1 MIQAAEGY
9 PEESKETSSS
19 KLGSLRTAFR
29 PRASK
34 RTVCLWNSADDDDLV
49 EFDCEI
55 SCDSILVVIDV
66 RGEYLRVFT
75 ENSKTGWIHE
85 RNTEDVQK

>member
-1 MIQAAEGY
+1 MIPAEAGY
-9 PEESKETSSS
+9 PEENKEDLEPM
-19 KLGSLRTAFR
+19 LGSLRTAFR

-75 ENSKTGWIHE
+75 ESFKTGWIHR
-85 RNTEDVQK
+85 RNTEAIEK

>member
-1 MIQAAEGY
+1 MTPAEAGY
-9 PEESKETSSS
+9 PEENKDASCPE
-19 KLGSLRTAFR
+19 LGSLRTAFR
-29 PRASK
+29 PRATK
-34 RTVCLWNSADDDDLV
+34 KTVCLWNAPDDDDVV

-75 ENSKTGWIHE
+75 ESFKTGWIHK
-85 RNTEDVQK
+85 RNTEAIEK

>member
-1 MIQAAEGY
+1 MTLVEAGY
-9 PEESKETSSS
+9 PEENKEDLEPM
-19 KLGSLRTAFR
+19 LGSLRIAFQ

-34 RTVCLWNSADDDDLV
+34 RTVCLWNSAGEDDLV

-55 SCDSILVVIDV
+55 SSDSILVVIDV

-75 ENSKTGWIHE
+75 ESFKTGWIHE
-85 RNTEDVQK
+85 RNTEALEK